1 MWEGNSPFLETM
13 TICSSKNKSEGFC
26 GARTFVLC
34 HQLKETNMF
43 LKTAPVIAALL
54 FLPVAAHANPGH
66 SAQAVKG
73 SWSFVPSAC
82 PDLVEDRR
90 DARITTSRR
99 DAREDKR
106 DARTVTCPASA
117 WQFQPANGFSQSRYQ
132 PAYAGPRVVHVSNR
146 GAYSFERRRAAPR
159 PVKSPSINIIIR

>member
-1 MWEGNSPFLETM
+1 
-13 TICSSKNKSEGFC
+13 
-26 GARTFVLC
+26 
-34 HQLKETNMF
+34 MF
-43 LKTAPVIAALL
+43 LKIAPVIAALL
-54 FLPVAAHANPGH
+54 FLPVAAHANSGH
-66 SAQAVKG
+66 SAQAIKG
-73 SWSFVPSAC
+73 SWSFEPTAC

-106 DARTVTCPASA
+106 DIQTVTCPASA
-117 WQFQPANGFSQSRYQ
+117 WQFQPANRYFKPRYQ
-132 PAYAGPRVVHVSNR
+132 PTYAGPRVVHISKS